1 MINRTMVRTRVV
13 QTLFAYYQM
22 EDSTLSS
29 ARKSLQKS
37 YEDLYALYIHL
48 FGFANELVRYAEQ
61 QMEESRA
68 RAKATHTTY
77 MPDRRFLDNR
87 FVHDLFVHHE
97 LRHWTEE
104 YRLSWDAGMNAVIN
118 IYRMLQTQPFFHEY
132 MKLPETTYEDDRRL
146 FRRIYQVLLPN
157 NESVHHALEEME
169 IALDRNHWSTDFE
182 VILSYVIKTMKQFK
196 QEGDEPKLLPMF
208 ESEEELQFGLDL
220 MQKTIENREAYSKL
234 IDKYLRN
241 WEADRVAYMD
251 RIIMLTALTEIL
263 CFPNIALEIS
273 LNEYIEIAKEYSS
286 EKSHI
291 FINGIL
297 DNILKEQ
304 NITGVIP
311 AESNQL

>member
-13 QTLFAYYQM
+13 QTLFAYFQR
-22 EDSTLSS
+22 EDATPVMAL
-29 ARKSLQKS
+29 KSLRKS

-48 FGFANELVRYAEQ
+48 FGFANELIRYSEL
-61 QMEESRA
+61 QMEESRN
-68 RAKATHTTY
+68 RAKATHTAYT
-77 MPDRRFLDNR
+77 PNRKFINNR
-87 FVHDLFVHHE
+87 FAADLFNHHE
-97 LRHWTEE
+97 LRRWTEE
-104 YRLSWDAGMNAVIN
+104 YHLDWDAGMNAVANMYKI
-118 IYRMLQTQPFFHEY
+118 LQSQPFFLAY
-132 MKLPETTYEDDRRL
+132 MQAEESTYEDDRRV
-146 FRRIYQVLLPN
+146 FRRIYQDLLPN
-157 NESVHHALEEME
+157 NDSIHQALEDME

-182 VILSYVIKTMKQFK
+182 VVLSYVIKTMKLFK
-196 QEGDEPKLLPMF
+196 KEGDEPRLLPMF
-208 ESEEELQFGLDL
+208 ENEGELHFGLEL
-220 MQKTIENREAYSKL
+220 MQKTIEHRSEYSRL
-234 IDKYLRN
+234 IDKYLKN

-304 NITGVIP
+304 NITGTTQINI
-311 AESNQL
+311 E